1 MRPRHI
7 LALSIPVKVRPMTPI
22 LLVKALMRIWM
33 PIPFEGSE
41 VEPSATRAV
50 QASQE
55 FPLNSEDELKALQRG
70 PLSHWFTSYSQA
82 ACKKTRAAAQRWD
95 SSWGVYFFFSGFS
108 EMPGVA
114 LARKDQPWKESLYW
128 AQSSSTRFLI

>member
-1 MRPRHI
+1 MEI
-7 LALSIPVKVRPMTPI
+7 LTKIEEHVEQNFEDDDDEATSYSRALYSCESLSNDSNPSC
-22 LLVKALMRIWM
+22 KALMRIWM

-55 FPLNSEDELKALQRG
+55 LPLNAEDELKALQRG

-82 ACKKTRAAAQRWD
+82 ACKQT
-95 SSWGVYFFFSGFS
+95 
-108 EMPGVA
+108 
-114 LARKDQPWKESLYW
+114 
-128 AQSSSTRFLI
+128 